1 MSGEGKRRLKMH
13 IMISF
18 ATGHRVEG
26 ILLAAS
32 DSFMR
37 VVVPSGRETM
47 ELRRVAGCWESE
59 EGEPIEIESIVTSI
73 GVEAPA
79 PRTFAAGH
87 YC

>member
-1 MSGEGKRRLKMH
+1 MH

-18 ATGHRVEG
+18 STGDRIEG

-59 EGEPIEIESIVTSI
+59 EGEQIEIESIFSSR
-73 GVEAPA
+73 GEQAPA
-79 PRTFAAGH
+79 PRTFTAGH